1 MSAKPKRP
9 RTARRER
16 ERASQKLGDAREKLA
31 RLEAGGAPER
41 PLDVDSAS
49 VVEPRVRAEPCL
61 RCGAGVRVDDH
72 RAETIGGRRLRVVV
86 AKCSQCGAPR
96 TWYFRLASD
105 LPS

>member
-1 MSAKPKRP
+1 MSPKPKRP
-9 RTARRER
+9 RTVKRER

-41 PLDVDSAS
+41 PLDVESAS

-61 RCGAGVRVDDH
+61 RCGSSVRVDDH
-72 RAETIGGRRLRVVV
+72 RAETVGGRRLRVVV
-86 AKCSQCGAPR
+86 AKCSQCGAGR
-96 TWYFRLASD
+96 RWYFRLASD